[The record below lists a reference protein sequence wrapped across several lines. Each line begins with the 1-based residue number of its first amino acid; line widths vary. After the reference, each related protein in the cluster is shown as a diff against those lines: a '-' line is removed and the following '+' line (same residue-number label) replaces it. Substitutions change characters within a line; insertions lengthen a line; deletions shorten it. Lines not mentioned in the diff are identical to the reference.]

1 MTTTEPGCVVIGAGL
16 AAANLVQAL
25 REQNYDGSITLIGDE
40 HELPYERPPL
50 SKDYLQGNAAIDDAF
65 PHDRAWYADQ
75 RIDLRIGEA
84 ATGIDR
90 QAKQVTLAASDAVD
104 YRHLVIATGSSARM
118 LSIPGME
125 LTGVHTLRRIGDS
138 NALKAAFTDGAAVA
152 VIGAG
157 WIGLEVAAAAR
168 KAGCRVT
175 VLEYADQPL
184 GNILGDELA
193 RHFTELHRSNGVDL
207 RTGVAV
213 TEIVGTGGS
222 VTGVRTK
229 DDEIAADVVVVG
241 VGAAPNIDL
250 AQRAGLEL
258 ADQTG
263 GIVVDEHLQTS
274 DPSILA
280 IGDVAAAMNTTLG
293 RRLRVEHWDNA
304 IRQGKLAAATILG
317 SGETYDWLPYFFTD
331 QFDLGMEYVGNSGA
345 GDDVLIRGDRSS
357 GEFIAFWR
365 SAGTL
370 TAAMN
375 VNIWDVNDDL
385 RALIGREIPAERLT
399 DTSVALTDL

>member
-1 MTTTEPGCVVIGAGL
+1 MTTNEPGCVVVGAGL
-16 AAANLVQAL
+16 AAANVVQKL

-50 SKDYLQGNAAIDDAF
+50 SKDYLQGNAAIDDAY
-65 PHDRAWYADQ
+65 PHDQAWYADQ
-75 RIDLRIGEA
+75 QIELRLSET

-90 QAKQVTLAASDAVD
+90 QAKRVTLAAGGTVD
-104 YRHLVIATGSSARM
+104 YRHLVIATGSSART
-118 LSIPGME
+118 LDIPGMD
-125 LTGVHTLRRIGDS
+125 LAGVHTLRRIGDS

-168 KAGCRVT
+168 KAGCVVT

-184 GNILGDELA
+184 GSILGDELA
-193 RHFTELHRSNGVDL
+193 RHFAELHRSNGVDL

-229 DDEIAADVVVVG
+229 DEEIAADVVVVG
-241 VGAAPNIDL
+241 VGAAPNVDL
-250 AQRAGLEL
+250 AQGAGLEL
-258 ADQTG
+258 ADQAG
-263 GIVVDEHLQTS
+263 GILVDEHLRTS
-274 DPSILA
+274 DPAILA

-317 SGETYDWLPYFFTD
+317 TGEAYDWQPYFFTD
-331 QFDLGMEYVGNSGA
+331 QFDLGMEYVGNSSA
-345 GDDVLIRGDRSS
+345 DDDVLIRGDRSS

-365 SAGTL
+365 NGGKL

-375 VNIWDVNDDL
+375 VNIWDVNDEL
-385 RALIGREIPAERLT
+385 RALIGREIPAERLA
-399 DTSVALTDL
+399 DASVALTDL